1 MALSLALPAG
11 SLRHTIAIQAPSATH
26 DAFGQPSQTWATV
39 LTARASI
46 EDVVTREMYQ
56 NGQFTG
62 QVTHTIRLRWPGTA
76 VSVAS
81 GMRIVCGAH
90 TYTIQ
95 TAVNVGQRDRVLEIM
110 ALELNGGTQ

>member
-1 MALSLALPAG
+1 MTNELALPAG
-11 SLRHTIAIQAPSATH
+11 SLRHSIEIQSPATSH
-26 DAFGQPSQTWATV
+26 DNFGQPLQTWTTV

-46 EDVVTREMYQ
+46 EDVLEREMYQ

-76 VSVAS
+76 VSIAP
-81 GMRIVCGAH
+81 GMQVICGAH

-95 TAVNVGQRDRVLEIM
+95 TAVNVQQRNRVLKIM